1 MTTRTT
7 ETHHLPAASMA
18 NARTLEIL
26 RYGSKNRRPKA
37 YIQAGLHADEAP
49 GYLVMHHLIEAL
61 DRIDAERGIR
71 GEVVVVPAANPIGV
85 SQWRDDRLQGRFNFS
100 DGVNFNRGFP
110 DLVAT
115 VADEIKSRLG
125 DDADANIQLIRK
137 AFGRALD
144 AIQAPDEATH
154 LKRKL
159 MRTAH
164 DADIVLDLH
173 CDGQAV
179 MHVYIGASLW
189 PEARD
194 LSAWLGAAATLL
206 ADDSGVTP
214 FDEACSRIWW
224 KLAARFPDHPM
235 PPACLAATVELRG
248 RADLSHTMAAEDAGN
263 IIRFLEGRKVVRSP
277 TGPVTPPALEHEATP
292 LSAVEHVKAPVP
304 GVVVYRKQPG
314 DMVRAGEVVAEV
326 VNPLSSESAERIHP
340 LRAAADGLLFA
351 RSADRFARPG
361 RILAKIAGRTP
372 LRAEGENLLTL

>member
-7 ETHHLPAASMA
+7 ETHLLPAASMA
-18 NARTLEIL
+18 NARTLRIL
-26 RYGSKNRRPKA
+26 RYGSEDRRPKA

-49 GYLVMHHLIEAL
+49 GYLVMHHLVEAL

-100 DGVNFNRGFP
+100 DGVNFNRGYP
-110 DLVAT
+110 DLIAT
-115 VADEIKSRLG
+115 VADGVQDRLG
-125 DDADANIQLIRK
+125 EDADVNIRLIRE

-144 AIQAPDEATH
+144 EIQAPDEAAH

-173 CDGQAV
+173 CDCQAV
-179 MHVYIGASLW
+179 MHVYIGTSLW

-214 FDEACSRIWW
+214 FDEACSRVWW
-224 KLAARFPDHPM
+224 KLAARFPDHPV

-263 IIRFLEGRKVVRSP
+263 IIRFLAGRGLVRSP
-277 TGPVTPPALEHEATP
+277 TGPVTPPALEHDATP
-292 LSAVEHVKAPVP
+292 LSAVEHLKAPAP

-314 DMVRAGEVVAEV
+314 NMVSAGEVVAEL
-326 VNPLSSESAERIHP
+326 VNPLPSESAERVYP

-351 RSADRFARPG
+351 RSADHFARPG
-361 RILAKIAGRTP
+361 RILAKIAGRKP
-372 LRAEGENLLTL
+372 LKGKGENLLTP